1 MTIVRTIVNF
11 FTYNIK
17 LIMKEVLFMYF
28 LRRFSA
34 DVHQLHRT
42 LQGWNRTKK
51 MVLVS
56 LLASVAAVL
65 QSAGGYIPIFGF
77 FISPFTTLPIMI
89 ATLISLRYGFFP
101 TD

>member
-1 MTIVRTIVNF
+1 
-11 FTYNIK
+11 
-17 LIMKEVLFMYF
+17 MYF